1 MPGARWSPADYNRL
15 EAAISAGARVAV
27 RRRGGELVVV
37 PHRLAMRGGRE
48 MIEATHPA
56 TGEVVTF
63 MLDEIDGVEVV
74 T

>member
-15 EAAISAGARVAV
+15 EAAITAGARVAV
-27 RRRGGELVVV
+27 QRKGGELVVV
-37 PHRLAMRGGRE
+37 PRRLAMRGGRE
-48 MIEATHPA
+48 MIEAIHPS

-74 T
+74 A